1 MSGPSFVVVLPAR
14 WGSSRF
20 PGKPL
25 AGIGGKPLIQHV
37 WERARAI
44 EGAARV
50 VVATDDERIAGCVR
64 GFGGDVVMT
73 SAEHAT
79 GTDRVAEVARSLDAD
94 VVVNLQGDEPV
105 FDPRVV
111 RRMLDALADG
121 ADIATACHPITRREE
136 IESPHVVKVVVDA
149 AGRALYFSRAPIPSG
164 APESGRALRHV
175 GVYAFRR
182 DALLRFAAL
191 PQTELETSEGLEQ
204 LRALENGMTVAVVL
218 TDTIT
223 HGVDVPDDIKTV
235 ASRIAAQLD

>member
-14 WGSSRF
+14 WGSTRF

-25 AGIGGKPLIQHV
+25 AEIAGKPLIQHV

-44 EGAARV
+44 EGAAAV
-50 VVATDDERIAGCVR
+50 LVATDDERIAECVR
-64 GFGGDVVMT
+64 GFGGTVVMT
-73 SAEHAT
+73 SADHAT
-79 GTDRVAEVARSLDAD
+79 GTDRVAEVARSLDAE

-105 FDPRVV
+105 FDPHIVH
-111 RRMLDALADG
+111 RMLEALAAG

-136 IESPHVVKVVVDA
+136 MDSPHVVKVVIDTR
-149 AGRALYFSRAPIPSG
+149 GHALYFSRAPIPSG
-164 APESGRALRHV
+164 APEAGRALRHV

-182 DALLRFAAL
+182 DALLRFAGLAR
-191 PQTELETSEGLEQ
+191 TELEASEKLEQ
-204 LRALENGMTVAVVL
+204 LRALENGMTVAVVV

-223 HGVDVPDDIKTV
+223 HGVDVPGDIKTV